1 MTGKDVLKML
11 LCLYGYDRNV
21 KVESYRGEGNAIGYD
36 VSAENAEGD
45 WYEEVNCDGLMFHIS
60 QILDYMKE
68 NNVYVKTAWWN
79 VTPEYAYNDEKR
91 EKLLKG
97 WDEYDKW
104 VEEMH
109 EKSKP
114 LTDWLTEHNP
124 CSKTC
129 TDNPHDLSWANYECS
144 HNYHFN
150 CPKLRK
156 FHEDYDKFKQE
167 WDKKQKE
174 EEENETN

>member
-1 MTGKDVLKML
+1 MMGKDVLKML

-129 TDNPHDLSWANYECS
+129 TDNPHDLSWASYECS

-156 FHEDYDKFKQE
+156 FHEDYDKFKEE

-174 EEENETN
+174 EEENEK